1 MNGRYPQRS
10 RSSLRQGCS
19 EAREAKPVE
28 PAPEAHLVAVR
39 EYVSRQVW
47 ALIQLQLSTGARSGE
62 LVRVRPIDL
71 DMTGK
76 VWAARIKD
84 HKTAHRGRER

>member
-1 MNGRYPQRS
+1 MD
-10 RSSLRQGCS
+10 
-19 EAREAKPVE
+19 
-28 PAPEAHLVAVR
+28 AVR

-47 ALIQLQLSTGARSGE
+47 GLIQLQLSTGAQSGE

-76 VWAARIKD
+76 VRAARIKD
-84 HKTAHRGRER
+84 HKIAHRGRER